1 MSLPRRILAVCLIG
15 AVATIGFSAYAFTAS
30 NTVPNSSAGDGTSVV
45 SGYTVTSLAY
55 GLNAATPTNIDSV
68 SFTIA
73 PIAAGTVKAKI
84 NSTWYSCANA
94 SGAVTCATTAPQL
107 TVTPVT
113 SLEALAVQ

>member
-73 PIAAGTVKAKI
+73 PIAAGTVKAKTQQYLVLVCERVRSSHVR
-84 NSTWYSCANA
+84 NN
-94 SGAVTCATTAPQL
+94 CATA
-107 TVTPVT
+107 
-113 SLEALAVQ
+113 

>member
-1 MSLPRRILAVCLIG
+1 VCLIG

-30 NTVPNSSAGDGTSVV
+30 NTVPDSSAGDGTSVV
-45 SGYTVTSLAY
+45 SGYTVTALAY
-55 GLNAATPTNIDSV
+55 GLNGATPTNIDSV
-68 SFTIA
+68 AFTIA

-84 NSTWYSCANA
+84 NSVWYGCTVAA
-94 SGAVTCATTAPQL
+94 LGAVTCDTTVGTQL